1 MAIRLI
7 ALDLDDTLLTPQPDH
22 QPADRADAAAG
33 DGPGVQVVIATML
46 PSALPYARQ
55 LGLTTPVILCQGAV
69 RSPIRSP
76 AHPAAYAGARG
87 PGQGHPGRAAEDGR
101 LLPVYQGEDYYFSK
115 FGVHSELYRVLAR
128 HAGKE
133 VGYPLSDAVTMPPDK
148 LLLIDEPERLPGIK
162 AHLAEE
168 PVRDMTLAESK
179 PYYLEINHAQANK
192 GRCAALRGRVP
203 GGGPAGG
210 HGHRRQHQRHPH
222 DPLGGLGGCMGSGR
236 QAAKDA
242 ADFVTED
249 NAHDGVACAVRRYLW
264 GRRAKW

>member
-7 ALDLDDTLLTPQPDH
+7 ALDLDDTLLTPDLTISPQTE
-22 QPADRADAAAG
+22 QVLGRAMAQ
-33 DGPGVQVVIATML
+33 GVRVVIATGRML
-46 PSALPYARQ
+46 PSALPYVRQ

-69 RSPIRSP
+69 VVDPVTGRTLRHMPVP
-76 AHPAAYAGARG
+76 VDQARAILDELQRMG
-87 PGQGHPGRAAEDGR
+87 VYCQF
-101 LLPVYQGEDYYFSK
+101 YQGEDYYFSK

-128 HAGKE
+128 HAGRE
-133 VGYPLSDAVTMPPDK
+133 VGYPLSAAVTAPPDK

-162 AHLAEE
+162 AHLAEGLCQG
-168 PVRDMTLAESK
+168 MTLAESK

-192 GRCAALRGRVP
+192 GAALAFV
-203 GGGPAGG
+203 AET
-210 HGHRRQHQRHPH
+210 
-222 DPLGGLGGCMGSGR
+222 LGVAQEEVMAIGDSTNDIPMIRWAGLGGCMGSGR

-264 GRRAKW
+264 GEEL